1 VLVRSPDHPAAI
13 RYRVLITVLP
23 TSDEKSGMDPALIR
37 YENVD
42 HAVQMIEKRE
52 DVESEF
58 APPFFHGPV

>member
-1 VLVRSPDHPAAI
+1 MLVRSPDHPGAI

-42 HAVQMIEKRE
+42 HAGRKY
-52 DVESEF
+52 D
-58 APPFFHGPV
+58 